1 MYSSANRTATTSL
14 SLALLLLAA
23 LPAGCIADTTRSPES
38 TDTGLQSDIQRDT
51 PDAAND
57 PDQDGIPSSAD
68 LCPETY
74 DPRQKDWD
82 KDGAGDACDPTIDLN
97 ESNALVMRDL
107 PVQRYS
113 EIQIEAIGD
122 FNGDEQDEFAIGVP
136 DMDEGRGR
144 ILLYSWESLDQEAG
158 TISVDQATGVLKG
171 EFEDDLVGCKL
182 QGVGDVNGDGFAD
195 FSTLQCQRINRQGV
209 HLMLGQDSLRINGKI
224 NELSTMK
231 FAISRKSE
239 LPYANLLRLEDVNND
254 GMDDFAITS
263 SAWPRVIRVVPGSTS
278 FPEDVGQGDHHFL
291 DEWKNAAS
299 TIELQEPADDSPI
312 QFAPLGDLDDNGIVE
327 FGFVD
332 ALDSNGPSVDVHL
345 LSADIFPTVIG
356 DSVPVESLAESSEFP
371 GGSNSSSPKFVP
383 LGDVDG
389 DGLSDFAFSPSSS
402 ASTKIFFG
410 SNSRT
415 DVATLNNH
423 DNEILHPSRIRVIA
437 GMDMNS
443 DGFSDLVFS
452 QGQDLMVLS
461 GNRDWKNEITVK
473 KPDEFDLVISVGG
486 ESTFRSQKLVRLPRN
501 TGNEPTRLALVLE
514 PTDHE
519 HDSGTIIILTAEL
532 PLATR

>member
-1 MYSSANRTATTSL
+1 MNSSANRTAATSL
-14 SLALLLLAA
+14 SVALLLLAA
-23 LPAGCIADTTRSPES
+23 LPAGCVADTTRSPES
-38 TDTGLQSDIQRDT
+38 TDTGLHSDVQRDT
-51 PDAAND
+51 PDSAND
-57 PDQDGIPSSAD
+57 PDQDGIPSAAD

-74 DPRQKDWD
+74 DPRQNDWD
-82 KDGAGDACDPTIDLN
+82 KDGAGDACDPTINLN
-97 ESNALVMRDL
+97 ESNALVMRGL
-107 PVQRYS
+107 PVQKYS
-113 EIQIEAIGD
+113 EIQLSSIGD
-122 FNGDEQDEFAIGVP
+122 FNADGYPDFAVGVP
-136 DMDEGRGR
+136 AFDEERGQVLLFSGGTLNAGKGSLSMADSTGR
-144 ILLYSWESLDQEAG
+144 L
-158 TISVDQATGVLKG
+158 TG
-171 EFEDDLVGCKL
+171 EFENDLVGCEL
-182 QGVGDVNGDGFAD
+182 NEVGDVNGDGFDD
-195 FSTLQCQRINRQGV
+195 FAVLQCQRINRQGV
-209 HLMLGQDSLRINGKI
+209 HLVLGQDSLRINGKI

-239 LPYANLLRLEDVNND
+239 LAYASPLRLGDVNND

-291 DEWKNAAS
+291 DEWKTAAS

-312 QFAPLGDLDDNGIVE
+312 QFAPLGDLDGNGIVE

-345 LSADIFPTVIG
+345 LSADIFPTMIG

-371 GGSNSSSPKFVP
+371 GGSNSNSPTFVP

-402 ASTKIFFG
+402 AGTKLFFG
-410 SNSRT
+410 SNSKT
-415 DVATLNNH
+415 DAATLKNH
-423 DNEILHPSRIRVIA
+423 DTEILHPSHIQVIA
-437 GMDMNS
+437 GMDLNS

-452 QGQDLMVLS
+452 EGGDLMVLS
-461 GNRDWKNEITVK
+461 GNRDWNNQISAT
-473 KPDEFDLVISVGG
+473 KPDEFDSVISVGK
-486 ESTFRSQKLVRLPRN
+486 ESKFRSQKLVRLPKL

-514 PTDHE
+514 ATDHE
-519 HDSGTIIILTAEL
+519 LDSGKIIILTAEL